1 MKVALAQQKEVAD
14 EENAEMYPSTAV
26 FSAVAALTAEEEK
39 KVIEEEDDIDDF
51 DGTFEDES
59 YQVSTFTLYI
69 FILEKKN
76 RLDRT
81 CLHDTDRAY
90 ILFIV

>member
-1 MKVALAQQKEVAD
+1 MKVALAQQKEIAD
-14 EENAEMYPSTAV
+14 EENAEKYPSTAV

-51 DGTFEDES
+51 DGKFEDES
-59 YQVSTFTLYI
+59 YQVSTLHLY
-69 FILEKKN
+69 FRKKY

>member
-1 MKVALAQQKEVAD
+1 MIEAGISSKIMNVALAQQKEIAD

-51 DGTFEDES
+51 DGKFEDES

-69 FILEKKN
+69 FILEKN
-76 RLDRT
+76 
-81 CLHDTDRAY
+81 
-90 ILFIV
+90 IF